1 MYNPYSQNP
10 NYTNGINWCQGDA
23 GAKSFPVQPG
33 TTVAIFDSEESCVYI
48 KTVDIMGRPL
58 PLKILD
64 YVERS
69 NEPKVI
75 EDKNY
80 VEKETFEEAIE
91 RIDETV
97 DRFDETVDDLNDKID
112 KILKTLAKE
121 EKKNAK

>member
-64 YVERS
+64 YVERT
-69 NEPKVI
+69 NEPKI
-75 EDKNY
+75 
-80 VEKETFEEAIE
+80 I
-91 RIDETV
+91 
-97 DRFDETVDDLNDKID
+97 
-112 KILKTLAKE
+112 E
-121 EKKNAK
+121 EKKNQKELKKAERITSRPKRQE